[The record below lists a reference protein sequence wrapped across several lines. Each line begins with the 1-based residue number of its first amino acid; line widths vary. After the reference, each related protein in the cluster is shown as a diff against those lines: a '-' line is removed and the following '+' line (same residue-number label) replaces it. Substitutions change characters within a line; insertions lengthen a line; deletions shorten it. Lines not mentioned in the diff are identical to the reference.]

1 MKNLHG
7 KVSIIIR
14 VDGDGG
20 GGGGVVVAA
29 DAAHTNGAPATDVAE
44 NAAHANVGGT
54 NKLI

>member
-14 VDGDGG
+14 VDGDGA
-20 GGGGVVVAA
+20 GGVVVAA